1 MNNATVFIY
10 AKEGKIK
17 VLSTE
22 DARTHDEML
31 KRNEWVHTATINACK
46 FIEYLHNDCEDVI
59 AGIAELKLN
68 K

>member
-1 MNNATVFIY
+1 MNDATVFIY
-10 AKEGKIK
+10 AKEGKIR
-17 VLSTE
+17 VLSAE

-31 KRNEWVHTATINACK
+31 KRNECVHTATINAGT